1 MTRLRVEVDEQA
13 IEANARRL
21 AHVLGRSEL
30 WAVLKADGYGHG
42 AERCARAALR
52 GGATRLG
59 VATLDEGRALRAALG
74 EAVPIMVLGPLEQ
87 GRGGDAHGLELCL
100 STPGAG
106 EQLIAEG
113 FRGKVHVKADTGMGR
128 WGLSLEDALDVGR
141 ALANGELPGLALA
154 GVMSHLAVAD
164 AADPTF
170 TALQAARF
178 AELAAV
184 FPECPR
190 HLANSAGAL
199 RHPGTRFD
207 AARCGIALYG
217 VAPDDRDA
225 TEDGLMPALRV
236 TSTVVALRTLA
247 PGESSG
253 YGRRLIAEQPT
264 RVATVPVGYAD
275 GYPRALSGCADV
287 LVRGRRRRVAATV
300 SMDALSFVADDDVA
314 VGDEVVLVGAQGDE
328 RIRPEELA
336 RLARTIGYE
345 ICCAFRPRADRGV
358 GLEGAA

>member
-21 AHVLGRSEL
+21 VQVLGRSEL
-30 WAVLKADGYGHG
+30 WAVVKADGYGHG

-52 GGATRLG
+52 GGARRLG
-59 VATLDEGRALRAALG
+59 VATLDEGRELRTALG
-74 EAVPIMVLGPLEQ
+74 EAVPILVLGPLEQ
-87 GRGGDAHGLELCL
+87 GRGGEAHGLELCL

-106 EQLIAEG
+106 EQLLAEG
-113 FRGKVHVKADTGMGR
+113 FHGTVHVKADTGMGR

-141 ALANGELPGLALA
+141 ALADGELPGLAL
-154 GVMSHLAVAD
+154 GGLMSHLAVAE

-207 AARCGIALYG
+207 AARCGIGLYG
-217 VAPDDRDA
+217 VAPDDGDA
-225 TEDGLMPALRV
+225 TEDGLRAALRV
-236 TSTVVALRTLA
+236 TSDVVSLRTLA

-253 YGRRLIAEQPT
+253 YGRRLLAEQPT

-275 GYPRALSGCADV
+275 GYPRALSGIADV
-287 LVRGRRRRVAATV
+287 LVLGRRQRVAATV
-300 SMDALSFVADDDVA
+300 SMDALSFVADQDVT

-336 RLARTIGYE
+336 RLAHTIGYE
-345 ICCAFRPRADRGV
+345 ICCGFRPRAQRGV
-358 GLEGAA
+358 AR